1 MGKLW
6 VRLDTNIHQHDK
18 ILHLLSLKDGHR
30 AAAMYMFSLSWS
42 GLAESDG
49 HIPDVATNDSR
60 HGETRADVVPSWSVG
75 TQRAR
80 FRHQKLGR
88 TAGSWRPFLTRNTR
102 RNRPLDASRRVVGRG
117 ILTTASA
124 GKAPVPTTNRASH
137 EAVRVNRC

>member
-49 HIPDVATNDSR
+49 HIPDVALPMI
-60 HGETRADVVPSWSVG
+60 HGTAKHAQMLCQVG
-75 TQRAR
+75 
-80 FRHQKLGR
+80 L
-88 TAGSWRPFLTRNTR
+88 WERN
-102 RNRPLDASRRVVGRG
+102 GRG
-117 ILTTASA
+117 FVIQNWAERQELAAVSDAKHKAKQAAGRKSA
-124 GKAPVPTTNRASH
+124 CRRAGHPDDCECWKDPGSDH
-137 EAVRVNRC
+137 ESGIPWK

>member
-49 HIPDVATNDSR
+49 HIPDVALPMI
-60 HGETRADVVPSWSVG
+60 HGTAKHAQMLCQVG
-75 TQRAR
+75 LWERN
-80 FRHQKLGR
+80 GR
-88 TAGSWRPFLTRNTR
+88 GFVIQNWAERQELAAVSDAKHR

-124 GKAPVPTTNRASH
+124 GKTPVPTTNRASH
-137 EAVRVNRC
+137 GSSRVNRC